1 MKTIGIF
8 ANCDKPSAP
17 QVLQRL
23 NLTAGKLGFKLLAP
37 EPAASL
43 IGRAA
48 RVSPAKMIQQSDC
61 LLVLGGDGT
70 MLSAVRLL
78 NGRDIPVL
86 GVNLGSLGFLTSV
99 AEQDLER
106 ALDCLARKRFTTS
119 RRALAE
125 CVVRRGTAVIGRFRA
140 LNDVVIER
148 GASPRVITL
157 NLQVDGEEVSAYVAD
172 GLIVSTPTGST
183 GHSLS
188 AGGPILL
195 PESRALV
202 VNFICPHT
210 LSTRPLVI
218 PDGKRIAVIVAKN
231 ADDVLLAVDGQV
243 SEPLRTGDRV
253 EVWRSPRQA
262 RLIHLPDFSYFSVL
276 RHKLH
281 WRGSSL
287 A

>member
-1 MKTIGIF
+1 
-8 ANCDKPSAP
+8 
-17 QVLQRL
+17 
-23 NLTAGKLGFKLLAP
+23 
-37 EPAASL
+37 
-43 IGRAA
+43 
-48 RVSPAKMIQQSDC
+48 
-61 LLVLGGDGT
+61 
-70 MLSAVRLL
+70 
-78 NGRDIPVL
+78 
-86 GVNLGSLGFLTSV
+86 
-99 AEQDLER
+99 
-106 ALDCLARKRFTTS
+106 
-119 RRALAE
+119 
-125 CVVRRGTAVIGRFRA
+125 
-140 LNDVVIER
+140 
-148 GASPRVITL
+148 
-157 NLQVDGEEVSAYVAD
+157 LQVDGEEVSAYVAD